1 MSKTYYG
8 HETAAAVKNFPIT
21 KTPVHLAFIYAMAQI
36 KIAAADANLEGKQL
50 SIEVHDA
57 ICMAAQEVLDGK
69 LDDQFITDQIQGGA
83 GTSMHMNINEVIAAR
98 AQELL
103 DEKKSSTKVHY
114 LDHVNLAQST
124 NDVVPTAIRIVL
136 LQQIDK
142 YLKSLDDLSSIF
154 EQKGREFSQ
163 VLKVGRTHLQDAVPM
178 TLGQEFLAYASFVKR
193 DQKRLIEVKAHLLA
207 TNMGGT
213 AIGTGVN
220 ASKKFVDLV
229 NKRIAKLTGYAF
241 VPAIDLIDATQ
252 NVDPLMHA
260 AYLLQ
265 LSAIGLSK
273 ICSDLR
279 LLASGPKAGLA
290 EINLPALQK
299 GSTIMPGKVN
309 PVILEVMSQISFQA
323 SGNTLAAS
331 LAMYHGQ
338 LELNVMLP
346 VFMKTAIETTQILTS
361 GVEILTVYIKN
372 TTANETNCAK
382 WFSQSYCTAAALT
395 PIIGYDKVAELVN
408 KSLSKGSSFLDEVRA
423 ANLISEAQ
431 LQKVLNPHELTKLK

>member
-1 MSKTYYG
+1 
-8 HETAAAVKNFPIT
+8 
-21 KTPVHLAFIYAMAQI
+21 
-36 KIAAADANLEGKQL
+36 
-50 SIEVHDA
+50 
-57 ICMAAQEVLDGK
+57 
-69 LDDQFITDQIQGGA
+69 
-83 GTSMHMNINEVIAAR
+83 
-98 AQELL
+98 
-103 DEKKSSTKVHY
+103 
-114 LDHVNLAQST
+114 
-124 NDVVPTAIRIVL
+124 VVPTAIRIVL

-142 YLKSLDDLSSIF
+142 YLISLDNLGSIF
-154 EQKGREFSQ
+154 AQKSQEFES

-178 TLGQEFLAYASFVKR
+178 TLGQEFQAYASFVKR
-193 DQKRLIEVKAHLLA
+193 DQKRLTEVKAQLLA

-220 ASKKFVDLV
+220 ASQKFVGKV
-229 NKRIAKLTGYAF
+229 NQRLAELTGYAF
-241 VPAIDLIDATQ
+241 VPAADLIDATQ

-346 VFMKTAIETTQILTS
+346 VFMKTAIETTQILTN
-361 GVEILTVYIKN
+361 GAEILTEYIKN
-372 TTANETNCAK
+372 TTANEANCQK
-382 WFSQSYCTAAALT
+382 WFSASYCTATALT
-395 PIIGYDKVAELVN
+395 PIIGYDKVAQFVAQ
-408 KSLSKGSSFLDEVRA
+408 SLAKGSSFLDEVRA
-423 ANLISEAQ
+423 ANLISEEQ
-431 LQKVLNPHELTKLK
+431 LQQVLDPHELTKLK